1 MASIWIPFESVDYAA
16 GGPGPIMR
24 CRFAALALSAA
35 LGCRDAAEHDDEPDV
50 ESSPWFGTTPSE
62 CAEPEVDAEVLACG
76 GRAIRLV
83 LSPDRV
89 FWTAGT
95 NELVCHCPEPA
106 LYSVARTGGA
116 RETLLE
122 PEMDL
127 GALAVGQRLYI
138 SSSEEQVRH
147 ATLAGE
153 DLGVLTNQRALDL
166 AVAGGEVYWIGAT
179 DRALW
184 SAPETALDDVA
195 PVDETRTTALA
206 ARDEWLAWITEAAQV
221 NLENRADGRLD
232 TLSLADGPSPMQ
244 IGIFD
249 GEQGIVLVSDDE
261 GLRRI
266 DVRGGQRERLV
277 TGGVESF
284 ASEGRIVAFIANDL
298 ASVRA
303 LDVDTGETWSLVEYP
318 DIGFAK
324 GILVADGRAYWHD
337 GRVVTAPLLR
347 TGK

>member
-1 MASIWIPFESVDYAA
+1 MASKWIAFESVDYAA
-16 GGPGPIMR
+16 AGPGPIMR
-24 CRFAALALSAA
+24 CRLAVLALSAA
-35 LGCRDAAEHDDEPDV
+35 LACGDAAEHDDEPDV

-62 CAEPEVDAEVLACG
+62 CAWPEVDAEVLACG
-76 GRAIRLV
+76 GQALELA
-83 LSPDRV
+83 LSSDRV

-95 NELVCHCPEPA
+95 NANICPCPDPA

-122 PEMDL
+122 PQKDL
-127 GALAVGQRLYI
+127 GVLAVGQRLYI

-184 SAPETALDDVA
+184 SAPETALGDVA
-195 PVDETRTTALA
+195 PVDESRTTALA
-206 ARDEWLAWITEAAQV
+206 ARHEWLAWITEAAQV

-232 TLSLADGPSPMQ
+232 TLSLANGPTPIA
-244 IGIFD
+244 IGILD
-249 GEQGIVLVSDDE
+249 GDQGVVLVSDDE

-266 DVRGGQRERLV
+266 DVRRGQRERLV
-277 TGGVESF
+277 TGRVESF
-284 ASEGRIVAFIANDL
+284 ASEGRIVAFIPDDL

-318 DIGFAK
+318 DIGFAL
-324 GILVADGRAYWHD
+324 GVLVADGRAYWHD

-347 TGK
+347 TGM

>member
-1 MASIWIPFESVDYAA
+1 
-16 GGPGPIMR
+16 MR
-24 CRFAALALSAA
+24 CRYAALAVSAA
-35 LGCRDAAEHDDEPDV
+35 LGCRDAADHDDEPDV
-50 ESSPWFGTTPSE
+50 GSSPWFGTTPSE
-62 CAEPEVDAEVLACG
+62 CAEPEVDAQVLACG
-76 GRAIRLV
+76 GRAVDLA
-83 LSPDRV
+83 LSSDRV

-95 NELVCHCPEPA
+95 NELVCHCPKPA

-116 RETLLE
+116 RVTLLE

-127 GALAVGQRLYI
+127 RALAVGQRLYI
-138 SSSEEQVRH
+138 SSSDERVLH

-184 SAPETALDDVA
+184 SAPEAALDDVA
-195 PVDETRTTALA
+195 PVDETRTTAFA
-206 ARDEWLAWITEAAQV
+206 ARGEWLAWITEAAEV
-221 NLENRADGRLD
+221 NLEHRADGRLD
-232 TLSLADGPSPMQ
+232 TLSLADGPSPIE
-244 IGIFD
+244 IGILD

-277 TGGVESF
+277 TGPVESF

-303 LDVDTGETWSLVEYP
+303 LDVDTGGTWSLAEYP
-318 DIGFAK
+318 DIGFAQ
-324 GILVADGRAYWHD
+324 GITIADGRAFWHD
-337 GRVVTAPLLR
+337 GRVVTAPLVR